1 MRRLVGILAVALLAV
16 AVPAMAQATKEKA
29 AGGKEKAASKK
40 TMTAMGT
47 VSAVSASSLTVKGKT
62 GEWTFDVDSSTKVT
76 AKGATHKTEAM
87 KADKKATTITDFVKT
102 GDTVTVSYHDM
113 GATKHAASV
122 KVTASAK

>member
-29 AGGKEKAASKK
+29 AASKK
-40 TMTAMGT
+40 TMSASGT

-62 GEWTFDVDSSTKVT
+62 GEWTFDVDKSTVVV

-87 KADKKATTITDFVKT
+87 KAEKKGTAITDFVKT
-102 GDTVTVSYHDM
+102 GDMVTVAYHDM
-113 GATKHAASV
+113 GATKHAANV
-122 KVTASAK
+122 KVTTSAK

>member
-1 MRRLVGILAVALLAV
+1 MRRLVGILAVAVLAV
-16 AVPAMAQATKEKA
+16 AVPATAQLAKEPT
-29 AGGKEKAASKK
+29 KEKAASKK

-47 VSAVSASSLTVKGKT
+47 VTAVTPSSLSIKAKT
-62 GEWTFDVDSSTKVT
+62 GELTFDIDKATVVT

-87 KADKKATTITDFVKT
+87 KADKKATMITDFVKS

-122 KVTASAK
+122 KVTAAAK